1 MIMSNYDTDILIQNI
16 KSLMDNKGITQSKLA
31 NILGMSQSNVS
42 KALSESDKKSFTL
55 DQVVGIA
62 KHFHVSIDLLV
73 GNRHTATI
81 ATSPRGIATFL
92 SEIIASHDAKY
103 FTIEKEETVYELDDY
118 SYPPRQECN
127 GTNRKII
134 YPAVYFPSY
143 WNISDYAPNE
153 AEAYAEATQCGNDTR
168 MLPVN
173 EFLHH
178 FKEIFD
184 IYEKGDLSEETY
196 KVVLSDMLNR
206 LRDH

>member
-1 MIMSNYDTDILIQNI
+1 MANYNTDILIQNI
-16 KSLMDNKGITQSKLA
+16 KSLMDDKDITQSKLA
-31 NILGMSQSNVS
+31 DILGMSQSNVS

-62 KHFHVSIDLLV
+62 KHFQVSIDMLV
-73 GNRHTATI
+73 GNRQTATI

-103 FTIEKEETVYELDDY
+103 FTIEKDEDVYEMDD
-118 SYPPRQECN
+118 SYPPERECK
-127 GTNRKII
+127 GYIRKIT
-134 YPAVYFPSY
+134 YPAIYFPSY
-143 WNISDYAPNE
+143 WSISDYAPNE
-153 AEAYAEATQCGNDTR
+153 AGAYMEATQCGNDTR

-184 IYEKGDLSEETY
+184 IYEKGNLSEETY